1 MKMNRRMLFGIIS
14 IALAAVIALVGIPA
28 VIGQTN
34 TKINIV
40 RVVQPID
47 KGTMIPAEALE
58 IVEISSHGLPANVAT
73 DMKQVVGYYALVDLV
88 PGDYFLPSKVGA
100 ESPDKDPILSKLPDD
115 KIAISMSVQSLAG
128 ILSNKLRTDD
138 IVAIYSYNE
147 DGEIEVVEELQY
159 VRIIA
164 ISNSNGTNIDDAVG
178 DESRM
183 ASTITFLV
191 EDLQAQKM
199 ISIENEN
206 PMHLVLVS
214 RGDVKHAKE
223 LLNTQDEILDAIR
236 EKMEEEESFEE
247 DEFEFEFTFP
257 DNEAEGWG

>member
-1 MKMNRRMLFGIIS
+1 MKLNRRLLFGIIS
-14 IALAAVIALVGIPA
+14 IALAAVIALIGIPA
-28 VIGQTN
+28 IIGQTN

-47 KGTMIPAEALE
+47 KGTVIPEESLE
-58 IVEISSHGLPANVAT
+58 IVEISSYGLPANVAT

-147 DGEIEVVEELQY
+147 GGEIEVVEELQY

-164 ISNSNGTNIDDAVG
+164 ISNSNGTNIEDAVA
-178 DESRM
+178 DDSRM
-183 ASTITFLV
+183 ASTITFLAD
-191 EDLQAQKM
+191 DLQAQRM
-199 ISIENEN
+199 IEIENEN

-214 RGDVKHAKE
+214 RGDIKRAKE
-223 LLNTQDEILDAIR
+223 LLNTQDEILDEIR
-236 EKMEEEESFEE
+236 ERIAEESEEEETDIVF
-247 DEFEFEFTFP
+247 DEFGDVEVQ
-257 DNEAEGWG
+257 G